1 MTYIN
6 TVCLKKRTPKL
17 FIINIVKTALMSIK
31 IGTHN
36 LHIMR
41 LNYNY

>member
-1 MTYIN
+1 
-6 TVCLKKRTPKL
+6 
-17 FIINIVKTALMSIK
+17 MSIK

-41 LNYNY
+41 